1 MSQEHIRQAAVHVH
15 SIARDS
21 KPDDALS
28 QGFAVAART
37 LSQDGDFRFG
47 NSADERE
54 STDRFVQ
61 AVSSVL
67 RHRDVDAQI
76 DFSEGSLDIARMT
89 LAAWSFD
96 RMVEDQMGRP
106 VPDDHDRFLVP
117 VAPVASGQEA
127 EDLIVVVKD
136 DVLLDRHVGD
146 LFKAAVL
153 SSASLPYDGDAGDRA
168 QWEKDQLSAHRGDEM
183 LGQPSIAHPGIR
195 PLTGEAQDMVMDAL
209 IDARN
214 ERLELIETGG
224 SASRDALRES
234 AAARMPVP
242 GKLEVQQEALLAVE
256 AYLTKGLGRPLSPR
270 EDRMGERALDRVME
284 SGPNPGPFDGVAR
297 QMLLDVSI
305 QMQADRTIRE
315 GSFGRRSTGPVETFD
330 QVISLSAGMDTHWVG
345 ISPAEGTT
353 RDVAAGRYRET
364 SDRAIGA
371 SILDGLSEASMKP
384 FSKSVDTALAMH
396 RSIARSGRNRVSH
409 ILDDGEKALM
419 RGAGKGPKEADVAV
433 LGSYVSKGGSE
444 R

>member
-15 SIARDS
+15 SIAKGS
-21 KPDDALS
+21 EPDDALS

-47 NSADERE
+47 NSADERA

-61 AVSSVL
+61 AVSSVI
-67 RHRDVDAQI
+67 RHRDVYADV
-76 DFSEGSLDIARMT
+76 DFSESPLDVARMT

-96 RMVEDQMGRP
+96 RMVEEQMGRP
-106 VPDDHDRFLVP
+106 VPDDHDRFLLA

-127 EDLIVVVKD
+127 DDHIVVVKD

-146 LFKAAVL
+146 LFKAAVI
-153 SSASLPYDGDAGDRA
+153 SSASLPYVGDAQDRP
-168 QWEKDQLSAHRGDEM
+168 QWEKDHLSAHGGDEM
-183 LGQPSIAHPGIR
+183 LGRPSIAHPGIR
-195 PLTGEAQDMVMDAL
+195 PMTGEAHDMVMDVL

-214 ERLELIETGG
+214 ERLELVETGG

-234 AAARMPVP
+234 AAARMAVP

-284 SGPNPGPFDGVAR
+284 PGPNPGPFDGVAR

-315 GSFGRRSTGPVETFD
+315 GSFGRRSSGPSETFD
-330 QVISLSAGMDTHWVG
+330 HVISLSAGMDTHWVG
-345 ISPAEGTT
+345 ISPGEGTT

-364 SDRAIGA
+364 ADHMIGG

-384 FSKSVDTALAMH
+384 FSKSVDAGLAMH
-396 RSIARSGRNRVSH
+396 RSIAKSGRDHVSH
-409 ILDDGEKALM
+409 ILDEGERALT
-419 RGAGKGPKEADVAV
+419 RGVGKGPKEADVAV
-433 LGSYVSKGGSE
+433 LGSYVSKGGSA